1 LIIQDFWVT
10 VTGMSRTLILIF
22 GIMCWTGVAAS
33 AVIHL
38 AFGDWFYAAFMGVA
52 FVLWTV
58 AYYQYASKRPAE
70 AQPAVR

>member
-1 LIIQDFWVT
+1 LIRQDFWRN

-22 GIMCWTGVAAS
+22 GIICWTGVAAA

-38 AFGDWFYAAFMGVA
+38 AFGDWFYAAFMGVG
-52 FVLWTV
+52 FVLWSI

-70 AQPAVR
+70 A

>member
-1 LIIQDFWVT
+1 
-10 VTGMSRTLILIF
+10 
-22 GIMCWTGVAAS
+22 VAAS

-52 FVLWTV
+52 FVLWTI

-70 AQPAVR
+70 AQPAVS